1 VPDLFKRLKGDS
13 FRGARFRA
21 IVATVCG
28 VLGTVMGKVEI
39 YAIGA
44 WTDCVEDVGGY
55 VGIPYGLLNGLSATM
70 AFFTLVSEWMCLTVM
85 DRAKA
90 RLAESELKWDG
101 MDTVNR

>member
-1 VPDLFKRLKGDS
+1 M
-13 FRGARFRA
+13 
-21 IVATVCG
+21 
-28 VLGTVMGKVEI
+28 LGTVMG
-39 YAIGA
+39 AIGA

-90 RLAESELKWDG
+90 RLAKSELK
-101 MDTVNR
+101 

>member
-1 VPDLFKRLKGDS
+1 MRDAGNSDGCHRSLDRL
-13 FRGARFRA
+13 
-21 IVATVCG
+21 CG
-28 VLGTVMGKVEI
+28 G
-39 YAIGA
+39 
-44 WTDCVEDVGGY
+44 CGGN

-90 RLAESELKWDG
+90 RLAKSELKWDG